1 MTRDDRNDRNR
12 NRNATTGQ
20 NSQQRPQNQANQ
32 NGRRDGR
39 PNRGPQQRPAPGPE
53 VRMAFGE
60 SGDWQAE
67 TVNTS
72 GNRPE
77 RAPRA
82 GQPKQGE
89 RSAEPRQPRRE
100 STRTET
106 RQSRQEKPAQKAGP
120 QGNAP
125 RQKAPEVAPAPLM
138 KLSDPSEWR
147 QMLAGR
153 TPTPVQEL
161 AVPQLLAGHDVIAT
175 ARTGSGKTLA
185 FLIPAAARGI
195 GTQAKSR
202 GMTPEVL
209 IVSPTRELAV
219 QIRDVARELG
229 MPAGRITGGITP
241 GETKREASGKGVVSG
256 TPGRLKDLIGKN
268 ELQLQFV
275 RYLVLDEADELLSL
289 GFLKDVEWIVNQARA
304 QAASNGQGGEVQV
317 ALASATFP
325 DEVRAVA
332 SRVLRQ
338 PVRIDIEPP
347 AKEKPLAA
355 GEIAAAGEGRAEH
368 LAVDSTRDELLKHAA
383 DEIRLAL
390 AEPGGCAV
398 VFCRTKALAKRRAE
412 ALGRLLPGENVVALQ
427 GNMDQKKREA
437 VMTSLREGKARVL
450 VATDIAGRGID
461 LPEVRIVIHADVAS
475 TAEDHVHRS
484 GRTARAGRGG
494 KNLVLLIPEQRER
507 WRLVRRGLPQHLHPP
522 FTREEHLIDKNIQE
536 KQGRGSGNGLNEPR
550 TASRNGGQYQQRNQ
564 QGPGRNQGAGS
575 SAQQREGEHRSPRR
589 PRRR

>member
-1 MTRDDRNDRNR
+1 
-12 NRNATTGQ
+12 
-20 NSQQRPQNQANQ
+20 
-32 NGRRDGR
+32 
-39 PNRGPQQRPAPGPE
+39 
-53 VRMAFGE
+53 MAFGE

-106 RQSRQEKPAQKAGP
+106 RQSRQEKPAQKARP

-138 KLSDPSEWR
+138 QLNDPSEWR

-368 LAVDSTRDELLKHAA
+368 LAVDSTRDDLLQHAA
-383 DEIRLAL
+383 HEIRLAL
-390 AEPGGCAV
+390 EEPGGCAV

-437 VMTSLREGKARVL
+437 VMTALREGKARVL

-461 LPEVRIVIHADVAS
+461 LPEVRLVIHADVAS
-475 TAEDHVHRS
+475 TSEDHVHRS

-507 WRLVRRGLPQHLHPP
+507 WKQVRRGLPQHLHPP
-522 FTREEHLIDKNIQE
+522 FTKEEHLIDRAIQE

-550 TASRNGGQYQQRNQ
+550 G
-564 QGPGRNQGAGS
+564 
-575 SAQQREGEHRSPRR
+575 AQQRAGQRGAGQGRTQPGRTQDSTSTRQAQGQNRR
-589 PRRR
+589 PRNNKSR

>member
-1 MTRDDRNDRNR
+1 
-12 NRNATTGQ
+12 
-20 NSQQRPQNQANQ
+20 
-32 NGRRDGR
+32 
-39 PNRGPQQRPAPGPE
+39 
-53 VRMAFGE
+53 MAFGE

-106 RQSRQEKPAQKAGP
+106 RQSRQEKPAQKARP
-120 QGNAP
+120 QGNAL

-138 KLSDPSEWR
+138 QLSDPSEWR

>member
-1 MTRDDRNDRNR
+1 MTRDDRNNRNR

-106 RQSRQEKPAQKAGP
+106 RQSRQEKPAQKARP

-161 AVPQLLAGHDVIAT
+161 AIPQLLAGHDVIAT

>member
-1 MTRDDRNDRNR
+1 MTGDHRNNRRNG
-12 NRNATTGQ
+12 NKSAKTGQ
-20 NSQQRPQNQANQ
+20 SSERRDANPRSQQRPQEQGNQPL
-32 NGRRDGR
+32 RRDGR

-67 TVNTS
+67 PVDTS
-72 GNRPE
+72 AAR
-77 RAPRA
+77 
-82 GQPKQGE
+82 GE
-89 RSAEPRQPRRE
+89 RGGRSGQQRQGKRNTESRQPRRE
-100 STRTET
+100 NMRTEPHPQQNT
-106 RQSRQEKPAQKAGP
+106 QKPRQQSSP
-120 QGNAP
+120 P
-125 RQKAPEVAPAPLM
+125 RQKAAEVRTAPLV
-138 KLSDPSEWR
+138 KLNDPSEWR
-147 QMLAGR
+147 EMLAGR

-161 AVPQLLAGHDVIAT
+161 GIPQLLAGHDVIAT

-268 ELQLQFV
+268 ELQLNFV

-304 QAASNGQGGEVQV
+304 QATGEVQV

-332 SRVLRQ
+332 SRVLRH

-347 AKEKPLAA
+347 AKQKPLAA
-355 GEIAAAGEGRAEH
+355 GEVAAAGEGRAEH
-368 LAVDSTRDELLKHAA
+368 LAVDSTRDELLSHAA

-412 ALGRLLPGENVVALQ
+412 ALGRLLPGEHVVALQ

-437 VMTSLREGKARVL
+437 VMTALREGKARVL

-475 TAEDHVHRS
+475 TSEDHVHRS

-507 WRLVRRGLPQHLHPP
+507 WKQVRRGLPQHLHPP
-522 FTREEHLIDKNIQE
+522 FTKEEHLIDRNIQE

-550 TASRNGGQYQQRNQ
+550 GGNRNTGQRQPRQTQGQSRSQSSSPQSDGQNR
-564 QGPGRNQGAGS
+564 G
-575 SAQQREGEHRSPRR
+575 PRR
-589 PRRR
+589 PRRH

>member
-1 MTRDDRNDRNR
+1 MTRDDRNNRNR

-106 RQSRQEKPAQKAGP
+106 RQSRQEKPAQKARP

-125 RQKAPEVAPAPLM
+125 RQKAPEVAPAPLI
-138 KLSDPSEWR
+138 KLNDPSEWR

-338 PVRIDIEPP
+338 PVRIDIEPS